1 MKYVL
6 CGGTA
11 LLLFCLL
18 MSCKPAQK
26 EMTPEL
32 FLTIENEILA
42 TDLTPESKEAVL
54 KKYNLTLKQF
64 EDYAQ
69 KVENDPALKEQIG
82 EIRLKKIEGY
92 SEEINFE

>member
-1 MKYVL
+1 MRYL
-6 CGGTA
+6 LFGGTA
-11 LLLFCLL
+11 LLLLCLL

-42 TDLTPESKEAVL
+42 TDLTPESKETVL
-54 KKYNLTLKQF
+54 KNYNLTLKQF

-69 KVENDPALKEQIG
+69 KVESDPALKEQIG

-92 SEEINFE
+92 SEEKNSE